1 MMTRACCVSPPVVSA
16 GTTSVKLSVGNNIP
30 TKGVAVGPV
39 GNNAY
44 IFGVGS
50 ESSWGTWKLNGV
62 ANLFEKP
69 SSPYLINSIWALCVN
84 VDPKTDTQL
93 ELTIYRSENGSSKE
107 AIATAVCKSSDIQLR
122 QTDPSSGIS
131 MYSAPFVFEQ
141 PIEIDD
147 EILVSIRNFNND
159 NFNSI
164 GFCYQY
170 NNHDNNKNYAY
181 VHLLQAQNSN
191 GSEYEY
197 ALPALFSDLNT
208 SFFINMDVTCP
219 YLSVVNPGN
228 RFEVLADGG
237 KQTFTIDSYFPADSL
252 KFNNLP
258 SWIKRGELTQNA
270 EGKYLL
276 DVEVDPLPADKE
288 KRTYQL
294 NISGP
299 ACKTSI
305 TVVQA
310 KEFSGI
316 TETEA
321 EAGAKLVSSN
331 DAEWQFSVN
340 PQSYTRYE
348 LFDVSGRH
356 IESGHIADSHL
367 TIDKGNLSRGI
378 YVIQFAGYGK
388 TQVKLVK

>member
-1 MMTRACCVSPPVVSA
+1 M
-16 GTTSVKLSVGNNIP
+16 
-30 TKGVAVGPV
+30 
-39 GNNAY
+39 
-44 IFGVGS
+44 GS

-93 ELTIYRSENGSSKE
+93 ALTIYRSENGSSKE

-141 PIEIDD
+141 PVEIDD

-258 SWIKRGELTQNA
+258 SWIK
-270 EGKYLL
+270 
-276 DVEVDPLPADKE
+276 
-288 KRTYQL
+288 
-294 NISGP
+294 
-299 ACKTSI
+299 
-305 TVVQA
+305 
-310 KEFSGI
+310 
-316 TETEA
+316 
-321 EAGAKLVSSN
+321 
-331 DAEWQFSVN
+331 
-340 PQSYTRYE
+340 
-348 LFDVSGRH
+348 
-356 IESGHIADSHL
+356 
-367 TIDKGNLSRGI
+367 
-378 YVIQFAGYGK
+378 
-388 TQVKLVK
+388 